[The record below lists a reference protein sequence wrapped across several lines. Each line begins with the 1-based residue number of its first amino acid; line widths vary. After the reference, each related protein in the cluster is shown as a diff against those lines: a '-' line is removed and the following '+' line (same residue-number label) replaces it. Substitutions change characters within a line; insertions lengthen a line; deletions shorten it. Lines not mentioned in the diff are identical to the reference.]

1 MRKILLMAAVVM
13 ITVMSVNAQG
23 LVGRIYYNANIMAD
37 ELASKMSDLD
47 KKLEKAKAEAIEK
60 FEKEK
65 GRKPTEA
72 EKADIEKKLVEARD
86 MAEAVVKGMTT
97 KITVE
102 FKTEKD
108 AVMKADMKISEDA
121 LKAAGIGWLK
131 RKAMKAALAI
141 APSTTKATYE
151 VKGDLIIM
159 NDDGDFDTLRMSK
172 DGNYLYGK
180 FDKKT
185 NFKLTRTK

>member
-72 EKADIEKKLVEARD
+72 EKADIDKKLVEARD

-159 NDDGDFDTLRMSK
+159 NDDGDLDTLRMSK